1 MRCTYHEMREWE
13 RAQVDD
19 GGAPAMVAAETV
31 GEIKQDGS
39 GTDSLWNQRKEK
51 SMWEKQTGS
60 AKAMERWTSAS
71 EEDWRWLG

>member
-1 MRCTYHEMREWE
+1 
-13 RAQVDD
+13 
-19 GGAPAMVAAETV
+19 MVAAETV

-39 GTDSLWNQRKEK
+39 GTDSLWTQRKEK

-60 AKAMERWTSAS
+60 AKAMEKWTSAS